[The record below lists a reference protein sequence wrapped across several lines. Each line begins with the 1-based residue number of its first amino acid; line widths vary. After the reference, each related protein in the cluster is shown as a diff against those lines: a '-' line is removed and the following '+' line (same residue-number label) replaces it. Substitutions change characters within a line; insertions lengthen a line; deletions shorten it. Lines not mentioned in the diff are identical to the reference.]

1 MLLVKWDVILLGLNK
16 RVITKFQLSLLIIWL
31 SFTFF
36 AFSYFIQGKLISF
49 DAENKLMNIE
59 HKELAPH
66 LTSLIDEA
74 KGDSVNGSIENT
86 IIHFS
91 KPNCDCQQYSTAHIQ
106 DINKLAID
114 NNFTIKKV
122 VINKHN
128 IIPSTPSVAIIDNT
142 GDVIYFGPYGQGIAC
157 SQTSGYAQTML
168 NNYVQG
174 YSANVVIKQAKGCYC
189 AV

>member
-66 LTSLIDEA
+66 LIYLIGEA
-74 KGDSVNGSIENT
+74 KGDSDSVNGDIENT

-91 KPNCDCQQYSTAHIQ
+91 KPNCECQQYSAAHIQ

-122 VINKHN
+122 VINEHN

-168 NNYVQG
+168 NNY
-174 YSANVVIKQAKGCYC
+174 KE
-189 AV
+189 